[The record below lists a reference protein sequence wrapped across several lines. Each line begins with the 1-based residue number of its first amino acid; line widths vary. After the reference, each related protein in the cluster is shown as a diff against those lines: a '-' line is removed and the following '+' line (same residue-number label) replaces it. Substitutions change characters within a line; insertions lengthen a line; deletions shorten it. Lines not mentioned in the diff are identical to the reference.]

1 MRKKELVAAVHSSTA
16 VIAHGFGAH
25 VGSIPWATSNSI
37 DLPGT
42 VAARGV

>member
-25 VGSIPWATSNSI
+25 VGSIPWATSNPTDI
-37 DLPGT
+37 PGS
-42 VAARGV
+42 VVARGV